1 MMKKLSY
8 SVLFALLFAA
18 CGENDNSAAGV
29 EQLESLSSNTVVE
42 YLSSSAETELSSSA
56 KVSSSSAKE
65 IPLGESSSSKMEDSS
80 SSESAVPL
88 SSQTKESSSSAT
100 ASSSNSNNLFSDS
113 AENSSS
119 SVEDLSSSSE
129 IDLSLISDDENT
141 EGLICNEEGEKAKGL
156 IDTSRTYY
164 CSKKWYE
171 RTWYN
176 MDFYLGQIPVEE
188 YVNKDFKYGVL
199 TDPRDGRTY
208 RTTEIGNQTWM
219 AENLKFAKFTNG
231 EADAVL
237 ENNLLNQTS
246 CNLDDLNKIQFESD
260 CEIHGRRYS
269 WAAAMNLGYQYND
282 TRSREGSV
290 WLEHQGVC
298 PEGWHIPNNADWNE
312 LRSFVSTREGKGNVA
327 MNLQSIYGWGPDRL
341 DKYGFTAF
349 PIRYSNALFWSVDE
363 YNSAKYEDRADY
375 GYVFSLGKNSDELVA
390 YYKQNKLYVRCIKNR
405 GNVETINYD
414 TTGLLS
420 HTFERN
426 QIFSSKAQYGSFQ
439 DERDGTVYKTVVVGD
454 QEWFAE
460 NLNYKAIYGSSCYN
474 NNAANC
480 EVYGR
485 LYKRKTAMAKQN
497 ELYRDVCPIG
507 WHIPSKKDWKNLN
520 DYVASQ
526 TDTPVGTALKSS
538 VGFSCNENRCVASA
552 PQGTNEFGFSGIGA
566 GWELSTLMA
575 SEGVGAIFWISDRS
589 DEAKELLYRTE
600 TLDSLYLDKSLSFS
614 LSVRCVKN

>member
-29 EQLESLSSNTVVE
+29 EQLESLSSNTEVE

-56 KVSSSSAKE
+56 KISSSSAKE
-65 IPLGESSSSKMEDSS
+65 IPLGESSSSKMENSS
-80 SSESAVPL
+80 SSESAVSS

-100 ASSSNSNNLFSDS
+100 ASSSNSNNMSSDS

-119 SVEDLSSSSE
+119 SEEDLSSSSE

-164 CSKKWYE
+164 CRKEWGNM
-171 RTWYN
+171 RWHN
-176 MDFYLGQIPVEE
+176 MDIHFGVVPIEE
-188 YVNKDFKYGVL
+188 YVNKDFKYGTL
-199 TDPRDGRTY
+199 IDPRDGRTY

-246 CNLDDLNKIQFESD
+246 CNLNEGNKIQYESE
-260 CEIHGRRYS
+260 CEDNGRRYS
-269 WAAAMNLGYQYND
+269 WTAAMNVSYVNQAG
-282 TRSREGSV
+282 RVPEGEI

-312 LRSFVSTREGKGNVA
+312 LRSFISTREGNGDVA
-327 MNLQSIYGWGPDRL
+327 MSLQSIYGWGPGRL

-349 PIRYSNALFWSVDE
+349 PIFVERSDNALFWSVDE
-363 YNSAKYEDRADY
+363 YNSAKYEDRADC
-375 GYVFSLGKNSDELVA
+375 GYVFSLAKNSNELTA

-460 NLNYKAIYGSSCYN
+460 NLNYKSIYGSSCYN

-497 ELYRDVCPIG
+497 DLYRDVCPIG
-507 WHIPSKKDWKNLN
+507 WHIPSKKDWKILN

-538 VGFSCNENRCVASA
+538 VGFTSNEKSA
-552 PQGTNEFGFSGIGA
+552 PTGTNEFGFSAIAA
-566 GWELSTLMA
+566 GWDLSGRMS

-589 DEAKELLYRTE
+589 DEAKDLLFRTE